1 MRTAPYEKDAIAKV
15 VQLRANVEG
24 LKLGDGVL
32 ERLAQKGHDS
42 SLRSDCCSLI
52 RGMCIDILTSSHRY
66 ALQLLT
72 PASILASIS
81 GRKEIQLED
90 IDEMGELFLDAKTS
104 ADIISKHQTSEAS

>member
-42 SLRSDCCSLI
+42 SLRSDCYPLI
-52 RGMCIDILTSSHRY
+52 RGMRIYTHIVAQICIATAHARVDSCVDFW
-66 ALQLLT
+66 AQGD
-72 PASILASIS
+72 PA
-81 GRKEIQLED
+81 
-90 IDEMGELFLDAKTS
+90 
-104 ADIISKHQTSEAS
+104 

>member
-24 LKLGDGVL
+24 LKLGEGVL
-32 ERLAQKGHDS
+32 ERLAQKGHES
-42 SLRSDCCSLI
+42 SLRSALFLLAGGSRFML
-52 RGMCIDILTSSHRY
+52 MASFRY

-81 GRKEIQLED
+81 GRKDIQLED

-104 ADIISKHQTSEAS
+104 ADIISKHQSSEAS